1 MELPKKQGLIKQFEV
16 NGHPAVLTMTFSYH
30 SSRVDGEGITMECS
44 VEDCCL
50 RYFDGEKWNVIISP
64 EEELKKCLLQNI
76 NDGILTTE
84 SIVNE
89 LAKRE
94 GVQEIVVGSHQ
105 PFIIQVKG
113 SDDNEFSYPSDVKT
127 GPARILVVID

>member
-1 MELPKKQGLIKQFEV
+1 MDTRKGAIIEVSVNLEINASMWDCIKMR
-16 NGHPAVLTMTFSYH
+16 VL
-30 SSRVDGEGITMECS
+30 GITKDAIYEYLDHCKS
-44 VEDCCL
+44 KQYE
-50 RYFDGEKWNVIISP
+50 RN
-64 EEELKKCLLQNI
+64 LLQNI

-94 GVQEIVVGSHQ
+94 GVREVICE
-105 PFIIQVKG
+105 PYELYKLRFEFKG
-113 SDDNEFSYPSDVKT
+113 EKVPLVLEDT

>member
-1 MELPKKQGLIKQFEV
+1 MAKKEGTNIEVGVNLEINASMWDCLKMRLLGFTKNAIYEYLDHCKSKQYER
-16 NGHPAVLTMTFSYH
+16 N
-30 SSRVDGEGITMECS
+30 
-44 VEDCCL
+44 
-50 RYFDGEKWNVIISP
+50 
-64 EEELKKCLLQNI
+64 LLQNI

-94 GVQEIVVGSHQ
+94 GVQEIVVGPHQ

-113 SDDNEFSYPSDVKT
+113 SDDTEFSYPSDVKT